1 MSSPVLG
8 EFAGTFI
15 LLVLGDGVVAGVLL
29 KHSKSENAGWMV
41 ITTGWGLAVVA
52 GVFTALA
59 FGSPD
64 AHLNPAV
71 TLGAAVA
78 TGNFAKVAA
87 LRRRAD
93 GRRVPGRRGRVAP
106 LPAALGG

>member
-15 LLVLGDGVVAGVLL
+15 LIVLGDGVVAGVLL
-29 KHSKSENAGWMV
+29 KHSKSENAGWIA

-78 TGNFAKVAA
+78 T
-87 LRRRAD
+87 
-93 GRRVPGRRGRVAP
+93 
-106 LPAALGG
+106 